1 MKIRECM
8 CNETILAKPETTVQD
23 VAKQMKDNHIGCIP
37 VCDNNKKLVGIV
49 TDRDVV
55 LRCIACD
62 KDAKTVPVSEIMTT
76 KVYTA
81 GPDEDIENATEK
93 MCDGNVK
100 RIPIVEPNGC
110 LKGMLTIS
118 DLSMSPLCSTETVG
132 YIVEE
137 ICGCNSK
144 NKNAE

>member
-1 MKIRECM
+1 MKVKECM
-8 CNETILAKPETTVQD
+8 CNETIFVKPETTVQD
-23 VAKQMKDNHIGCIP
+23 VAKQMKDNHIGCMP
-37 VCDNNKKLVGIV
+37 VCDDNKKIVGLV

-62 KDAKTVPVSEIMTT
+62 KDAKTMPVSEIMTT
-76 KVYTA
+76 KLHTA
-81 GPDEDIENATEK
+81 GPDDDIETATEQ
-93 MCDGNVK
+93 MCDWNIR
-100 RIPIVEPNGC
+100 RIPVVENGC

-118 DLSMSPLCSTETVG
+118 DLSVSPQCETETVG

-137 ICGCNSK
+137 ICGCHSR

>member
-8 CNETILAKPETTVQD
+8 CNESIFVNPNTTVQD
-23 VAKQMKDNHIGCIP
+23 VAKQMKDNHIGCVP
-37 VCDNNKKLVGIV
+37 VCDENQKLVGLV

-76 KVYTA
+76 QVHTA
-81 GPDEDIENATEK
+81 GPDDDIEHATEK
-93 MCDGNVK
+93 MCDCNVR
-100 RIPIVEPNGC
+100 RIPIVENGC

-118 DLSMSPLCSTETVG
+118 DLSVSPLCPTETVG
-132 YIVEE
+132 YVVEE
-137 ICGCNSK
+137 ICGCHSRNR
-144 NKNAE
+144 NAE